1 MMTRQQHCKR
11 YKGVSPVLHK
21 PRQSYPSSCTTRLV
35 QHLQLAVTPHCLLNL
50 PLCCGIA
57 LCAPADFGAEKAV
70 SVQGL
75 DAAGVTKKLQE
86 LVKAGESMPK

>member
-1 MMTRQQHCKR
+1 MVQV
-11 YKGVSPVLHK
+11 VSPVLQTWHNK
-21 PRQSYPSSCTTRLV
+21 PCQHCSSSGTTRLV

-50 PLCCGIA
+50 PLCCTIV